1 MVSKS
6 LALIQPQQLVL
17 DKVSEAILALV
28 IKVPSSREAPANAP
42 LAQARSAAIARSAS
56 RKASLLASSMALP
69 PGVFGWLTFL
79 PEIVGVW
86 KIQAQMVADIAAV
99 HDQSATLR
107 REQML
112 YCLFKHVSAQLVRDV
127 VVRAG
132 ERFLVQKASSAA
144 LQSIAQK
151 LGVKVTQGLVGK
163 GVSRFVPVLGALG
176 VGAYAY
182 FDTTRVAQTA
192 VELFSQGAVVVDESH
207 RQAPESGPN
216 RKPKAQPAAKTVK
229 AKAPSRTRARTSS

>member
-1 MVSKS
+1 MASKS
-6 LALIQPQQLVL
+6 LSLIQPQQLVR

-28 IKVPSSREAPANAP
+28 IKVPSSREAPASAGA
-42 LAQARSAAIARSAS
+42 LAQVRSRAIARNAS

-69 PGVFGWLTFL
+69 PGIFGWLTFL

-99 HDQSATLR
+99 HDQSATLK

-112 YCLFKHVSAQLVRDV
+112 YCLFKHVSAQLVRDE

-132 ERFLVQKASSAA
+132 ERFLEQKASGAM

-163 GVSRFVPVLGALG
+163 GVSRFVPILGAVG

-182 FDTTRVAQTA
+182 FDTTRVGQTA
-192 VELFSQGAVVVDESH
+192 VELFTHGVVVVDE
-207 RQAPESGPN
+207 APPPTFESQPET
-216 RKPKAQPAAKTVK
+216 KPPGRPTAKPIAAKVVSRSR
-229 AKAPSRTRARTSS
+229 AKT

>member
-1 MVSKS
+1 MASKS
-6 LALIQPQQLVL
+6 LSLIQPQQLVR

-28 IKVPSSREAPANAP
+28 VKVPTSREAPASAGA
-42 LAQARSAAIARSAS
+42 LAQTRSRAIARNAS

-69 PGVFGWLTFL
+69 PGIFGWLTFL

-132 ERFLVQKASSAA
+132 ERFLVQKASGAM

-163 GVSRFVPVLGALG
+163 GVSRFVPILGAVG

-182 FDTTRVAQTA
+182 FDTTRVGQTA
-192 VELFSQGAVVVDESH
+192 VELFTQGVVVVDEAPPP
-207 RQAPESGPN
+207 APEP
-216 RKPKAQPAAKTVK
+216 RPHTKPKAQSAAKTVK
-229 AKAPSRTRARTSS
+229 VKVASRTRAGT